1 MGSRGDVGG
10 VTGDMAAVQV
20 SIAAFWEWHHWIF
33 IRRHQD
39 ILQLCLWRP
48 KPDVFHKKSGHHQ
61 LCVCYRNLAFSRRP
75 QDTSIRICWDHKIIF
90 LSWEVGPSPVV
101 FVATQLGV
109 FKGCLATFPAA
120 FVETKSG
127 IFFMGSRAI
136 SSFVYGERTG
146 CFEGDLWTFSSRVW
160 GDKNSTFF
168 TESWAIFSRVSGD
181 GILCQIMM
189 FPKS

>member
-75 QDTSIRICWDHKIIF
+75 QDTSIRICWDHKRIF

-168 TESWAIFSRVSGD
+168 TESWAIFSCVSGD
-181 GILCQIMM
+181 GILSQIMM

>member
-75 QDTSIRICWDHKIIF
+75 RDTSIRICWDHKRIF

-168 TESWAIFSRVSGD
+168 TESWAIFSRVSED
-181 GILCQIMM
+181 GILSQIMM
-189 FPKS
+189 FTKS